1 MPSGPILC
9 VDDEPNN
16 LALLRQI
23 LGEHHR
29 LVFARDGVQAL
40 RAAEKHTPSLIL
52 LDVEMPGMDGYEV
65 AWTLKAQGNTEHIPI
80 IFVTSLDSEVDE
92 RTGFACGGVDY
103 ITKPVS
109 PFILRARVNT
119 HLSLVRASA
128 LNRSYQD
135 AIQMLGVAGHY
146 NDCDTGAH
154 IWRMAAYACVLAETV
169 GWPRE
174 RAQLLEQ
181 AAPMHDTGKIGIPDE
196 ILKKPGK
203 LTPHEWDIMKRHAR
217 IGSEI
222 LSRSK
227 APLFQLA
234 AEVALNHHE
243 RWDGTGYPQG
253 LSGQAI
259 PESARI
265 VAIADVFDALASR
278 RPYKEAWQVNVV
290 IDKIKEGS
298 GSHFDPAMVDAFLSA
313 LPRILEVKA
322 HWDQQEAE
330 FGDRLPVSPPDTH
343 AQSGTDSPAASP
355 VPRQV

>member
-16 LALLRQI
+16 LALFRQI
-23 LGEHHR
+23 LGENHR

-40 RAAEKHTPSLIL
+40 RAVEKHAPSLIL

-65 AWTLKAQGNTEHIPI
+65 ASTLKKQGNTEHIPI
-80 IFVTSLDSEVDE
+80 IFVTALDREVDE

-169 GWPRE
+169 GWSRR
-174 RAQLLEQ
+174 RAHLLEQ
-181 AAPMHDTGKIGIPDE
+181 AAPMHDTGKIGIPDN

-203 LTPHEWDIMKRHAR
+203 LTPHEWDVMKRHPQ
-217 IGSEI
+217 IGFDI
-222 LSRSK
+222 LSRST

-243 RWDGTGYPQG
+243 RWNGAGYPQG
-253 LSGQAI
+253 LAGEAI

-265 VAIADVFDALASR
+265 VAVADVFDALASR
-278 RPYKEAWQVNVV
+278 RPYKEAWPLDAV

-298 GSHFDPAMVDAFLSA
+298 GNHFDPAMIDAFLSA

-330 FGDRLPVSPPDTH
+330 FGDRLPDSFSDAPAH
-343 AQSGTDSPAASP
+343 SGQDLPGASPA
-355 VPRQV
+355 VRQL